1 MKKMA
6 EIMEELGFNPDGSD
20 EVKKAFIK
28 NLIKQA
34 HVSEFSRPNFNED
47 KNKECRPEQS
57 EGSKDADQYQQ
68 ISLFDQK
75 LSS

>member
-6 EIMEELGFNPDGSD
+6 EIMEELGFRPEGSD

-28 NLIKQA
+28 NLIKEAQK
-34 HVSEFSRPNFNED
+34 SEFSRPQVEKQPTAQKD
-47 KNKECRPEQS
+47 KR
-57 EGSKDADQYQQ
+57 DADNYEQ

-75 LSS
+75 ISG

>member
-6 EIMEELGFNPDGSD
+6 DIMKELGFRPEGSD

-28 NLIKQA
+28 NLIREA
-34 HVSEFSRPNFNED
+34 HASEFKRMPAPENDSQKKKEPSRE
-47 KNKECRPEQS
+47 PEMY
-57 EGSKDADQYQQ
+57 EQ

-75 LSS
+75 LTS

>member
-6 EIMEELGFNPDGSD
+6 EIMEELGFRPEGSD

-34 HVSEFSRPNFNED
+34 HASEYTRPKID
-47 KNKECRPEQS
+47 KETDKVVEPVKP
-57 EGSKDADQYQQ
+57 KDVDQWQQ

-75 LSS
+75 KSS

>member
-6 EIMEELGFNPDGSD
+6 EIMEDLGFRPEASD
-20 EVKKAFIK
+20 DVKRAFVK

-34 HVSEFSRPNFNED
+34 QASEFKGKRTPDAPPGGES
-47 KNKECRPEQS
+47 S
-57 EGSKDADQYQQ
+57 EKDPDQYVQ

-75 LSS
+75 ISS

>member
-1 MKKMA
+1 MKKVS
-6 EIMEELGFNPDGSD
+6 EIMEELGFRPEASF

-34 HVSEFSRPNFNED
+34 NEEEWNRMKIADAKD
-47 KNKECRPEQS
+47 KQKQDPDS
-57 EGSKDADQYQQ
+57 YQQ

-75 LSS
+75 KAS

>member
-6 EIMEELGFNPDGSD
+6 EIMDELGFRPDASD

-28 NLIKQA
+28 NLIKA
-34 HVSEFSRPNFNED
+34 ANASEF
-47 KNKECRPEQS
+47 KTMKPELKSNDNQ
-57 EGSKDADQYQQ
+57 EEKDPDQYQQ

-75 LSS
+75 IPG